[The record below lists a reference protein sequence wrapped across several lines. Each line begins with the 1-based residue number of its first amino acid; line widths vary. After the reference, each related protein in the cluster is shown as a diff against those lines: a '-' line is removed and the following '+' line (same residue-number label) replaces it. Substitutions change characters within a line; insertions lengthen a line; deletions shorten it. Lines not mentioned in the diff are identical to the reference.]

1 MDTLF
6 SARKRMFR
14 QETDWAEVPPSGFGR
29 LLVAVAVI
37 GLAIGLLDHAAAQAS
52 LAGSSLIASS
62 YDPAQQRR

>member
-52 LAGSSLIASS
+52 RTGSLIASS
-62 YDPAQQRR
+62 YDPAQQGR